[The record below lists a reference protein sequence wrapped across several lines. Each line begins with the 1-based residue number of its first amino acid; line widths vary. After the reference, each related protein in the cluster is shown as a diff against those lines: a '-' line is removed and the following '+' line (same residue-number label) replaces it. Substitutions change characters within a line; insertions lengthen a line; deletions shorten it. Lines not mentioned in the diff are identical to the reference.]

1 MSTTARAGA
10 QLPFDFHRD
19 QSAVFD
25 SFFAGG
31 NEEVLGALRRLSAL
45 ESPQS
50 AYLWGPRGTGKSHL
64 LQAMCHAASARSDGA
79 VAVSYLPLLEAIRH
93 GPEICDGL
101 ESCAMVCVDD
111 LESVAGN
118 DAWERALFALYN
130 RLRDAGRTVVASG
143 TAPPRASPIAL
154 ADLRSRLE
162 WGLVYQ
168 LHPLSEEH
176 KRGLLL
182 ERGRQRGLTLDPG
195 VVDYVLRRHPRDA
208 GSLCAFMER
217 LDRAS
222 LSAHRHVTIPFVR
235 SLLDE

>member
-1 MSTTARAGA
+1 MSTMVRAGT

-25 SFFAGG
+25 SFCAGDNG
-31 NEEVLGALRRLSAL
+31 EALGALRHLSTL
-45 ESPQS
+45 ESPQTL
-50 AYLWGPRGTGKSHL
+50 YLWGPPGTGKSHL
-64 LQAMCHAASARSDGA
+64 LQAMCHGAGASSGKP
-79 VAVSYLPLLEAIRH
+79 VSYLPLREAMQH

-111 LESVAGN
+111 LEAIAGN
-118 DAWERALFALYN
+118 EAWEAAIFALYN
-130 RLRDAGRTVVASG
+130 RLRDARRTLAASG
-143 TAPPRASPIAL
+143 AAPPRASPIAL

-168 LHPLSEEH
+168 LRPLSEGG
-176 KRGLLL
+176 KRNLLL

-195 VVDYVLRRHPRDA
+195 VVDYILRRHPRDV
-208 GSLCAFMER
+208 GHLCAFMER

-222 LSAHRHVTIPFVR
+222 LSAHRQVTIPFVK